1 MLLYRELQSGN
12 GYGYDESICFGYISY
27 GQAGMEADAGL
38 PVSRAM
44 VRFGI
49 FPPWVN
55 MPADGRGVAAW
66 ARRRAII
73 VMRPTSQE
81 ARPAAA
87 TSSVLPNQ
95 VSQAAV
101 AAGDETFALRLK
113 EVLGRKRIML
123 KQVAEAL
130 GVSSAAV
137 HKWTRG
143 GEIEY
148 RKLRVLADFLGV
160 NWVWL
165 RYGEQAVLDL
175 ATAAGSDEQ
184 LTEIRRK
191 HLAEIMENEARM
203 KFAQNVSG
211 IVTWEWNILTDAVAY
226 SANAEQLFG
235 RPLRLLND
243 FWAALE
249 PADAPA
255 LRARQE
261 ECLRSGAA
269 YEAEFRVRWPAG
281 DTRWIASRATC
292 VLDADRRPVKMIGV
306 SFDITQRC
314 LAEQALRQNQAIL
327 DKAQSIAHL
336 GSWFWDVGKDDCIWS
351 DEAYRIFGWQPQAFK
366 VTMERYFA
374 AMVPE
379 DRERIDAAIRR
390 AIGER
395 QPYRVEYSILL
406 PDGRRRHIHEE
417 GEVLYGEGRAE
428 AMIGATRDVTD
439 SRQAAVAFSE
449 SEERFREIF
458 EQAALGLAH
467 LDLDG
472 RWQKVNRRLADM
484 VGYAPTEMEGLSFQQ
499 LTHPEDLED
508 NLLRLDQLL
517 SGEIAHFSLEKRL
530 LRKQGGHVW
539 VNVSASLS
547 RHPVSGEPWHLIAV
561 VEEVAER
568 REARRVLEAAG
579 QRSELALQ
587 SIGMASWEWDLAAG
601 RLRLSPPAATL
612 LFGAPQEEVAEQRFL
627 DGLRAASRQRWL
639 DSLEAIFNISSRAQL
654 DVLWHGEGGKTLP
667 LALSLVA
674 QRDEGGVLCRL
685 IGALGPR

>member
-1 MLLYRELQSGN
+1 M
-12 GYGYDESICFGYISY
+12 
-27 GQAGMEADAGL
+27 
-38 PVSRAM
+38 
-44 VRFGI
+44 
-49 FPPWVN
+49 
-55 MPADGRGVAAW
+55 
-66 ARRRAII
+66 
-73 VMRPTSQE
+73 
-81 ARPAAA
+81 
-87 TSSVLPNQ
+87 SSNQ
-95 VSQAAV
+95 LSQAAV
-101 AAGDETFALRLK
+101 PAGDETFAVRLK
-113 EVLGRKRIML
+113 DVLGRKRVML

-160 NWVWL
+160 NWIWL

-175 ATAAGSDEQ
+175 ATAATTDAQ

-191 HLAEIMENEARM
+191 HLAEIMESEARM
-203 KFAQNVSG
+203 KFAQEVSG
-211 IVTWEWNILTDAVAY
+211 IVTWEWNILSDAVAY

-235 RPLRLLND
+235 RPVRELTD
-243 FWAALE
+243 FWLALE

-255 LRARQE
+255 LRAKLE
-261 ECLRSGAA
+261 TCLSSGLA
-269 YEAEFRVRWPAG
+269 YEAEFRVRWPTG
-281 DTRWIASRATC
+281 ETRWIASRATC
-292 VLDADRRPVKMIGV
+292 VPDADRRPVKMIGV
-306 SFDITQRC
+306 SFDISQRC

-336 GSWFWDVGKDDCIWS
+336 GSWFWDVRKDDCIWS

-379 DRERIDAAIRR
+379 DRGRIDQAIRR
-390 AIGER
+390 AIDER
-395 QPYRVEYSILL
+395 QPYCVEYSILL

-428 AMIGATRDVTD
+428 AMIGATQDVTD
-439 SRQAAVAFSE
+439 TRQAALAYSE

-467 LDLDG
+467 LGLDG
-472 RWQKVNRRLADM
+472 CWLKVNRRLAEM
-484 VGYAPTEMEGLSFQQ
+484 AGYPPQEMEGMSFQQ

-508 NLLRLDQLL
+508 NLLRLDRLL
-517 SGEIAHFSLEKRL
+517 SGEVASFSLEKRL

-539 VNVSASLS
+539 VNVSVSLS

-568 REARRVLEAAG
+568 RAARRALEEARS
-579 QRSELALQ
+579 RSELALQ

-601 RLRLSPPAATL
+601 RLRLSPQAARL
-612 LFGAPQEEVAEQRFL
+612 LFGEALEDAAEQRFL
-627 DGLRAASRQRWL
+627 DGLRIASRQGWL

-654 DVLWHGEGGKTLP
+654 DVLWHAEGGKTLP
-667 LALSLVA
+667 LVLSLVA
-674 QRDEGGVLCRL
+674 QRGSGGAVDRL

>member
-1 MLLYRELQSGN
+1 M
-12 GYGYDESICFGYISY
+12 
-27 GQAGMEADAGL
+27 A
-38 PVSRAM
+38 RAH
-44 VRFGI
+44 
-49 FPPWVN
+49 
-55 MPADGRGVAAW
+55 
-66 ARRRAII
+66 RRAEFAFNYPGGAA
-73 VMRPTSQE
+73 V
-81 ARPAAA
+81 AA
-87 TSSVLPNQ
+87 TSCVSSNQ
-95 VSQAAV
+95 VSQTLV
-101 AAGDETFALRLK
+101 PTGDETFATRLK
-113 EVLGRKRIML
+113 EVLGRKRVML

-160 NWVWL
+160 NWIWL

-175 ATAAGSDEQ
+175 ATATTTDAQ

-191 HLAEIMENEARM
+191 HLAEIMESEARM
-203 KFAQNVSG
+203 KFAQKVSG
-211 IVTWEWNILTDAVAY
+211 IVTWEWNILSDAVAY
-226 SANAEQLFG
+226 SANAEHLFG
-235 RPLRLLND
+235 RPVRLLSD
-243 FWAALE
+243 FWLALD

-255 LRARQE
+255 LRAKLE
-261 ECLRSGAA
+261 ACLNSGAA

-336 GSWFWDVGKDDCIWS
+336 GSWFWDVRKDDCIWS

-374 AMVPE
+374 AMAPE
-379 DRERIDAAIRR
+379 DRDRIDRAIRR
-390 AIGER
+390 AINER
-395 QPYRVEYSILL
+395 QPYCVEYSILL
-406 PDGRRRHIHEE
+406 PDGRRRQIHEE

-428 AMIGATRDVTD
+428 AMIGAAQDVTD
-439 SRQAAVAFSE
+439 SRQAAVAYSE
-449 SEERFREIF
+449 SEERFREVF

-467 LDLDG
+467 LGLDG
-472 RWQKVNRRLADM
+472 RWLKVNRRLAEM
-484 VGYAPTEMEGLSFQQ
+484 TGYAPWEMEGMSFQQ
-499 LTHPEDLED
+499 LTHPDDLED

-517 SGEIAHFSLEKRL
+517 SGEVASFSLEKRL

-547 RHPVSGEPWHLIAV
+547 RHPVSGEPWHLIAA
-561 VEEVAER
+561 VEEVAAR
-568 REARRVLEAAG
+568 REARRAQEEAWL
-579 QRSELALQ
+579 RSELALQ
-587 SIGMASWEWDLAAG
+587 SIGMASWEWDLGAG
-601 RLRLSPPAATL
+601 RLRLSPQAARL
-612 LFGAPQEEVAEQRFL
+612 LFGEALEETTEQRFL
-627 DGLRAASRQRWL
+627 DGLRIASRQGWL

-654 DVLWHGEGGKTLP
+654 DVSWHGEGGKTLP
-667 LALSLVA
+667 LVLSLVA
-674 QRDEGGVLCRL
+674 QRGSDGALSRL
-685 IGALGPR
+685 IGALGAR

>member
-1 MLLYRELQSGN
+1 MSASGFFQP
-12 GYGYDESICFGYISY
+12 GLTWRVDSRRLWRARIAASRSHSI
-27 GQAGMEADAGL
+27 
-38 PVSRAM
+38 
-44 VRFGI
+44 
-49 FPPWVN
+49 
-55 MPADGRGVAAW
+55 
-66 ARRRAII
+66 
-73 VMRPTSQE
+73 TQE

-87 TSSVLPNQ
+87 TSSVSSNQ
-95 VSQAAV
+95 LSQAAV
-101 AAGDETFALRLK
+101 PAGDETFAVRLK
-113 EVLGRKRIML
+113 DVLGRKRVML

-160 NWVWL
+160 NWIWL

-175 ATAAGSDEQ
+175 ATAATTDAQ

-191 HLAEIMENEARM
+191 HLAEIMESEARM
-203 KFAQNVSG
+203 KFAQEVSG
-211 IVTWEWNILTDAVAY
+211 IVTWEWNILSDAVAY

-235 RPLRLLND
+235 RPVRELTD
-243 FWAALE
+243 FWLALE

-255 LRARQE
+255 LRAKLE
-261 ECLRSGAA
+261 TCLSSGLA
-269 YEAEFRVRWPAG
+269 YEAEFRVRWPTG
-281 DTRWIASRATC
+281 ETRWIASRATC
-292 VLDADRRPVKMIGV
+292 VPDADRRPVKMIGV

-336 GSWFWDVGKDDCIWS
+336 GSWFWDVRKDDCIWS

-379 DRERIDAAIRR
+379 DRGRIDQAIRR
-390 AIGER
+390 AIDER
-395 QPYRVEYSILL
+395 QPYCVEYSILL

-428 AMIGATRDVTD
+428 AMIGATQDVTD
-439 SRQAAVAFSE
+439 TRQAALAYSE

-467 LDLDG
+467 LGLDG
-472 RWQKVNRRLADM
+472 CWLKVNRRLAEM
-484 VGYAPTEMEGLSFQQ
+484 AGYPPQEMEGMSFQQ

-508 NLLRLDQLL
+508 NLLRLDRLL
-517 SGEIAHFSLEKRL
+517 SGEVASFSLEKRL

-539 VNVSASLS
+539 VNVSVSLS

-568 REARRVLEAAG
+568 RAARRALEEARS
-579 QRSELALQ
+579 RSELALQ

-601 RLRLSPPAATL
+601 RLRLSPQAARL
-612 LFGAPQEEVAEQRFL
+612 LFGEALEDAAEQRFL
-627 DGLRAASRQRWL
+627 DGLRIASKQGWL

-654 DVLWHGEGGKTLP
+654 DVLWHAEGGKTLP
-667 LALSLVA
+667 LVLSLVA
-674 QRDEGGVLCRL
+674 QRGSGGAVDRL